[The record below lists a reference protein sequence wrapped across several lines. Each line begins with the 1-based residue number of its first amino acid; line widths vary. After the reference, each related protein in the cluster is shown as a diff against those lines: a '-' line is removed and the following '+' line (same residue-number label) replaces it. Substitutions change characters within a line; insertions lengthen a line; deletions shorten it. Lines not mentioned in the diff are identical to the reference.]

1 MHNCCQTHL
10 TLLILDP
17 SFVGRCLLKDE
28 PIFFSLTGFY
38 FHSTLF
44 REKNI
49 RRNLSQYF
57 RFAVKMNCKREQL
70 WLVLIT
76 HLRGLLFVIFRRI
89 KCNEEI
95 HIFIKHIKSWNFL
108 HFYRYFCSMLP
119 RESQFNAKCLFMIFN
134 RKIIWVVHSLFA
146 PEGNFGV
153 KTLVLVSWLL
163 NDK

>member
-1 MHNCCQTHL
+1 MSSKWVAN
-10 TLLILDP
+10 
-17 SFVGRCLLKDE
+17 
-28 PIFFSLTGFY
+28 
-38 FHSTLF
+38 
-44 REKNI
+44 
-49 RRNLSQYF
+49 
-57 RFAVKMNCKREQL
+57 REQL

-76 HLRGLLFVIFRRI
+76 HLRCLLFDIFRRI
-89 KCNEEI
+89 KCNEEQQGINCWFCSLGASVLKLSTEI

-119 RESQFNAKCLFMIFN
+119 RESQFNAKFLFMIFN